1 MSYDIS
7 KTSDLGLLYLK
18 NQDLSLIGYADA
30 GYLSDSHNSKSQTG
44 FMFLH
49 GGTSIS

>member
-7 KTSDLGLLYLK
+7 EYTRFEPFLFE

-30 GYLSDSHNSKSQTG
+30 GYLSNPHNDKSKTG
-44 FMFLH
+44 FMFLYR
-49 GGTSIS
+49 GTTIS